1 MPRFLSWGGNVI
13 VALYARVSTT
23 DKDQDPETQLRH
35 LRTIAGAHGHTI
47 HKEYI
52 DKASGRTVRGRTAYQ
67 QMIEDAQARRFD
79 AIMAYKLDRLHR
91 NLIEA
96 VTFVDRLRIMGIDL
110 IITTEAIDTST
121 AMGRAMMQIT
131 AVFAELESAKTG
143 ERVQIGM
150 ERARAEGKVCNRPP
164 KTLSAYQLEKAKRI
178 LSSEPGISHRKL
190 AEQFEG
196 ISRATLIRLLREEGL
211 VKKGG
216 N

>member
-1 MPRFLSWGGNVI
+1 MI
-13 VALYARVSTT
+13 IALYVRVSTT

-35 LRTIAGAHGHTI
+35 LRSIAEAHGHTI
-47 HKEYI
+47 HKEYV
-52 DKASGRTVRGRTAYQ
+52 DRSSGRTVRGRTAYQ
-67 QMIEDAQARRFD
+67 QMIADAQARRFD

-164 KTLSAYQLEKAKRI
+164 KELSKYQLEKAQKI
-178 LSSEPGISHRKL
+178 LEDNPGISMRQL
-190 AEQFEG
+190 ASNFEG
-196 ISRATLIRLLREEGL
+196 ISRTTLIKLLREAGVISSNSE
-211 VKKGG
+211 
-216 N
+216 

>member
-1 MPRFLSWGGNVI
+1 MI
-13 VALYARVSTT
+13 IALYARVSTT

-35 LRTIAGAHGHTI
+35 LRSIAEAHGHTI
-47 HKEYI
+47 HKEYV
-52 DKASGRTVRGRTAYQ
+52 DRSSGRTVRGRTAYQ
-67 QMIEDAQARRFD
+67 QMIMDAQARRFD

-121 AMGRAMMQIT
+121 AMGRAMMQII

-164 KTLSAYQLEKAKRI
+164 KELSKYQLEKARRI
-178 LSSEPGISHRKL
+178 LEGNPEISMRQL
-190 AEQFEG
+190 AAQFDG
-196 ISRATLIRLLREEGL
+196 ISRATLIKLLREAGI
-211 VKKGG
+211 VKF
-216 N
+216 NVSQ

>member
-1 MPRFLSWGGNVI
+1 MI
-13 VALYARVSTT
+13 IALYARVSTT

-35 LRTIAGAHGHTI
+35 LRSIAEAHGHTI
-47 HKEYI
+47 HKEYV
-52 DKASGRTVRGRTAYQ
+52 DRSSGRTVRGRTAYQ
-67 QMIEDAQARRFD
+67 QMIMDAQARRFD

-164 KTLSAYQLEKAKRI
+164 KELSKYQIEKAQKI
-178 LSSEPGISHRKL
+178 LEDNPGISMRQL
-190 AEQFEG
+190 ASNFEG
-196 ISRATLIRLLREEGL
+196 ISRTTLIKLLREAGIISSNSE
-211 VKKGG
+211 
-216 N
+216 

>member
-1 MPRFLSWGGNVI
+1 MI
-13 VALYARVSTT
+13 IALYARISTT

-35 LRTIAGAHGHTI
+35 LRSIAEAHGHTI
-47 HKEYI
+47 HKEYV
-52 DKASGRTVRGRTAYQ
+52 DRSSGRTVRGRTAYQ
-67 QMIEDAQARRFD
+67 QMIMDAQARRFD

-164 KTLSAYQLEKAKRI
+164 KELSKYQLEKARRI
-178 LSSEPGISHRKL
+178 LEGNPEISMRQL
-190 AEQFEG
+190 AAQFDG
-196 ISRATLIRLLREEGL
+196 ISRATLIKLLREAGI
-211 VKKGG
+211 VKF
-216 N
+216 NVSQ

>member
-1 MPRFLSWGGNVI
+1 MI

-164 KTLSAYQLEKAKRI
+164 KELSRYQLEKAQRI
-178 LSSEPGISHRKL
+178 LEDNLEISMRQL
-190 AEQFEG
+190 AAQFDG
-196 ISRATLIRLLREEGL
+196 ISRATLIKLLREAGIINST
-211 VKKGG
+211 KSSF
-216 N
+216 

>member
-1 MPRFLSWGGNVI
+1 MI
-13 VALYARVSTT
+13 VAIYARVSTT

-35 LRTIAGAHGHTI
+35 LRTIAGDQGHTI
-47 HKEYI
+47 YKEYV

-110 IITTEAIDTST
+110 IVTTEAIDTST
-121 AMGRAMMQIT
+121 AMGRAMMQII

-164 KTLSAYQLEKAKRI
+164 KALSAYQLEKAKRI
-178 LSSEPGISHRKL
+178 LSSEPEISYRKL

-216 N
+216 VTKSL

>member
-1 MPRFLSWGGNVI
+1 MI
-13 VALYARVSTT
+13 IALYVRVSTT

-47 HKEYI
+47 HKEYV
-52 DKASGRTVRGRTAYQ
+52 DRSSGRTVRGRTAYQ
-67 QMIEDAQARRFD
+67 QMISDAQARHFD

-131 AVFAELESAKTG
+131 AVFAELESAKAG

-164 KTLSAYQLEKAKRI
+164 KELSKYQLEKAQKI
-178 LSSEPGISHRKL
+178 LEDNPGISMRQL
-190 AEQFEG
+190 ASNFEG
-196 ISRATLIRLLREEGL
+196 ISRTTLIKLLREAGIISSSSRP
-211 VKKGG
+211 
-216 N
+216 